1 MNLWARKA
9 RLVLIIPAL
18 LLFSCEDE
26 INTIGLDPENDLG
39 IFFVEIPLNDRVT
52 QVWVDD
58 IGSSGTGSMLVGS
71 RQYEGFGLTQSR
83 NYYQLALNAF
93 TPADDDIFDS
103 VVLELRVRDITGA
116 DLGSTPQNIKVHQ
129 LTSAIQNIEET
140 PTSSTSPELGTLIGE
155 SNFLIFPDSVTLN
168 VVDTDLNPQDSLDA
182 LIIARDY
189 DENGDYIYTN
199 SVKLDNT
206 FGQSIFDN
214 RRTLTDSLFANDFFP
229 LAGSLGI
236 VPGDDNNT
244 MITYEAASEFSR
256 VILYFTTTDSNGD
269 PVNNRLVY
277 RVSSS
282 LSFNNISPNIDNP
295 WTGSDFDELTE
306 LYTPF
311 ETSNDKAY
319 LQSGTNLFMKFDMS
333 GITQFSDTVETYI
346 IQSAELVIS
355 GLESVSDVNSPP
367 SRLIYYLTNS
377 DSLTAE
383 NFRVS
388 AIPADLQQ
396 TPRIGI
402 YNSDVNEYRVAIPQ
416 FLQAATDTLTFDQ
429 IIVTPVT
436 LGTSTLSI
444 ENSRISTAVIPKDN
458 MSLRFFYTIPENN

>member
-168 VVDTDLNPQDSLDA
+168 VVDTDLNPQD
-182 LIIARDY
+182 
-189 DENGDYIYTN
+189 
-199 SVKLDNT
+199 
-206 FGQSIFDN
+206 
-214 RRTLTDSLFANDFFP
+214 
-229 LAGSLGI
+229 
-236 VPGDDNNT
+236 
-244 MITYEAASEFSR
+244 
-256 VILYFTTTDSNGD
+256 
-269 PVNNRLVY
+269 
-277 RVSSS
+277 
-282 LSFNNISPNIDNP
+282 
-295 WTGSDFDELTE
+295 
-306 LYTPF
+306 
-311 ETSNDKAY
+311 
-319 LQSGTNLFMKFDMS
+319 
-333 GITQFSDTVETYI
+333 
-346 IQSAELVIS
+346 
-355 GLESVSDVNSPP
+355 
-367 SRLIYYLTNS
+367 
-377 DSLTAE
+377 
-383 NFRVS
+383 
-388 AIPADLQQ
+388 
-396 TPRIGI
+396 
-402 YNSDVNEYRVAIPQ
+402 
-416 FLQAATDTLTFDQ
+416 
-429 IIVTPVT
+429 
-436 LGTSTLSI
+436 
-444 ENSRISTAVIPKDN
+444 
-458 MSLRFFYTIPENN
+458 